1 MTEADTRQRDLTVM
15 VRGYAG
21 AACLLQGRREARAL
35 VAVWRRL
42 ADHGPDY
49 VQALQTL
56 ARRRL
61 GLGARLTDAHLA
73 RLMAS
78 G

>member
-1 MTEADTRQRDLTVM
+1 MTEDETRQRDLTVM

-21 AACLLQGRREARAL
+21 AASLLQGRREARAL
-35 VAVWRRL
+35 VDVWRRL

-49 VQALQTL
+49 VQTLQTL
-56 ARRRL
+56 ARCRL
-61 GLGARLTDAHLA
+61 GLGARLNDAHLA